1 MKKNQLNEDAR
12 MWQMQ
17 HRLLE
22 YKQDYQIHHGSYTE
36 AMEEAMKL
44 IKKRGFTVD
53 EDEWFNKVNTGLR
66 KPAAGKTNSLHLCL
80 EKNGKEQKKM
90 AHIQVYNIGSQ
101 RGNPFE
107 LNMYIQ

>member
-1 MKKNQLNEDAR
+1 MKKNPDGR
-12 MWQMQ
+12 MWDF
-17 HRLLE
+17 HNRLINE
-22 YKQDYQIHHGSYTE
+22 GKNDYAIHHSSYTDAMDE
-36 AMEEAMKL
+36 AKKF
-44 IKKRGFTVD
+44 IKKRGFEVS
-53 EDEWFNKVNTGLR
+53 EDEWFQKVSTGPR
-66 KPAAGKTNSLHLCL
+66 KPAAGKTNDLHLRL